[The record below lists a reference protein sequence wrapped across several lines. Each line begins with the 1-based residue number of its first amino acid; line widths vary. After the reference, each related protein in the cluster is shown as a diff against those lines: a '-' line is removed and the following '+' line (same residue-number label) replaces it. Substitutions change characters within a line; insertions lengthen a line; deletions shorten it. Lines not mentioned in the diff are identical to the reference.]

1 MIISDAVIA
10 KRKGT
15 HMKKG
20 NENVFTDELTK
31 REVMVMKCIWES
43 EGPISAVQI
52 QKELMETYE
61 IWYERSTIATFL
73 LHLREKEYIDT
84 YKKGQVYYYT
94 PLVSKDDY
102 IRTQTRQYTDFW
114 FKGSVAGYIRAYVGG
129 EKGAISAEE
138 IAEIKAVLKEI

>member
-1 MIISDAVIA
+1 
-10 KRKGT
+10 
-15 HMKKG
+15 MKKG

-52 QKELMETYE
+52 QKTLMETYE

-94 PLVSKDDY
+94 PLVKREDY
-102 IRTQTRQYTDFW
+102 IRVQTRQYTDFW
-114 FKGSVAGYIRAYVGG
+114 FKGSIASFIKAYAGG
-129 EKGAISAEE
+129 EKGAISKEE
-138 IAEIKAVLKEI
+138 IAAIKAALEEV